1 MKNLKRT
8 SLVSRAVLVISLT
21 LATICAVAAP
31 SQEEIQS
38 QIRALAWQ
46 RGPGVGSLS
55 GKAAIQIP
63 ADGAMLAYA
72 DSSRFLELLGNL
84 PSTDSNIVIGGNWFA
99 AFSFVDEGYVK
110 DDEKIDA
117 VALMEQMK
125 KNQEL
130 SNQERQKRGLP
141 LMYVDG
147 WFVAPHYDKETHRL
161 EWGTKLHTS
170 NSNEPIVNY
179 TVRLLGRG
187 GHESAT
193 LVSDP
198 ANLDADVKSFKK
210 TLATFNFNAGEKYS
224 EFREGDRVA
233 AYGLGALVVGGAA
246 AVAAKSGFWKVLIGA
261 LLAGWKFVAAAVVAV
276 LVGMAK
282 MFGKRSKA

>member
-1 MKNLKRT
+1 MKNLKRIPF
-8 SLVSRAVLVISLT
+8 VSRAVLAISLT
-21 LATICAVAAP
+21 LAAFSALAAP
-31 SQEEIQS
+31 SEEEIQS
-38 QIRALAWQ
+38 QIRTLAWQ
-46 RGPGVGSLS
+46 RGPGAGSLS

-72 DSSRFLELLGNL
+72 DSSKFLELLGNL
-84 PSTDSNIVIGGNWFA
+84 PSADSNIVVGENWFA
-99 AFSFVDEGYVK
+99 AFSFVEEGYVK

-170 NSNEPIVNY
+170 SSDDPIVNY
-179 TVRLLGRG
+179 TVRLLGRN

-198 ANLDADVKSFKK
+198 ANLEADVKSFKM

-246 AVAAKSGFWKVLIGA
+246 AVAAKSGFWKVLLGG
-261 LLAGWKFVAAAVVAV
+261 LLAGWKFVAAAVIA
-276 LVGMAK
+276 LVMGMAK